1 MTWMGAVGGRPTGSA
16 SRGIVSKRTCREQS
30 YGMGIGEV
38 LSNLGRSVACLLMTQ
53 CEWGTDAGG
62 GTGSLLLVLGQGAA
76 GWQGQGT
83 ALGGQLV
90 LVFRKP
96 SPAERWAKGFEHFW
110 KYWPISIWKVV
121 NIIKKQDYKFKSQ
134 WNTINTPIRMAEIFF
149 KHWYQALRIW
159 GS

>member
-1 MTWMGAVGGRPTGSA
+1 MCISQASDRFPVVVPLMTWMGAVGGRPTGSA

-38 LSNLGRSVACLLMTQ
+38 LSNLGRSVACMLMTQ

-83 ALGGQLV
+83 ALGGHSWCL
-90 LVFRKP
+90 
-96 SPAERWAKGFEHFW
+96 SSGNPAQQKDGLKDLSTFE
-110 KYWPISIWKVV
+110 
-121 NIIKKQDYKFKSQ
+121 NIDQ
-134 WNTINTPIRMAEIFF
+134 
-149 KHWYQALRIW
+149 
-159 GS
+159 